1 MKEFE
6 SENRQLKEAEIRNGA
21 LAEERDSLRQQV
33 QQSKQ
38 VLSYKNKKLNE
49 LSIEAIQL
57 KAHVDKLTDESKK
70 NRSQLGEKDK
80 KKSIRWSRNYGRS
93 KRNLKL
99 KDSVA
104 KNSKYRSM
112 RVKNVSLA
120 QIFLLFFRLGQL
132 ISLLS
137 VNLTICL
144 WAVAVVV
151 LFCFGLACLF
161 FSLVNERLLTGWAPT
176 PSHTTPIPSPFLGW
190 LHFPCVKSV
199 GSCVQGER

>member
-99 KDSVA
+99 KDNVA

-112 RVKNVSLA
+112 RVKMYLW
-120 QIFLLFFRLGQL
+120 LRFFD
-132 ISLLS
+132 
-137 VNLTICL
+137 
-144 WAVAVVV
+144 
-151 LFCFGLACLF
+151 FFFGL
-161 FSLVNERLLTGWAPT
+161 VN
-176 PSHTTPIPSPFLGW
+176 
-190 LHFPCVKSV
+190 
-199 GSCVQGER
+199 